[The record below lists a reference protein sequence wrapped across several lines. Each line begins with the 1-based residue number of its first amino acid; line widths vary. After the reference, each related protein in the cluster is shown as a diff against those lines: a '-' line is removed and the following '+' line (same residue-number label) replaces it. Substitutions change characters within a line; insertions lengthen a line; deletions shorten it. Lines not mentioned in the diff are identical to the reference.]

1 MSRKSLLLAV
11 GIGSVIVGGTAGV
24 LAGMILHEPEFY
36 RRAEVPPGAQRRQ
49 WSNEFHEEVNNLL
62 NGMINYK
69 EWGARFTEQQ
79 INSYFEEEFLRQS
92 AADRGFFPEGINSPR
107 VAIDAN
113 RIRLAFRYGRKS
125 WSTIVSLDLR
135 VWLASGQPNVVAVE
149 VQGMRAGSLP
159 ISLQSMLERF
169 SEAARRQDVEMNWYR
184 HNGKPV
190 ALLRFAPGQR
200 EPSVQL
206 LHLKLNPGMMVIQ
219 GADRSRSAGERAA
232 ASGKAGE

>member
-1 MSRKSLLLAV
+1 
-11 GIGSVIVGGTAGV
+11 
-24 LAGMILHEPEFY
+24 MIFHEPEFY
-36 RRAEVPPGAQRRQ
+36 RRADVPAGPQRRQ

-69 EWGARFTEQQ
+69 VWGARFTEQE
-79 INSYFEEEFLRQS
+79 INSYFAEDFLRQS
-92 AADRGFFPEGINSPR
+92 AADKGFFPDGISDPR
-107 VAIDAN
+107 IAIDAN
-113 RIRLAFRYGRKS
+113 RIRLAFRYGKKS

-159 ISLQSMLERF
+159 ISLQSILERF
-169 SEAARRQDVEMNWYR
+169 SEAARRQDIEMNWYR
-184 HNGKPV
+184 YEGKPV

-206 LHLKLNPGMMVIQ
+206 LHLKLHPGIIAVQ
-219 GADRSRSAGERAA
+219 GEDRSKSPRESAKKTE
-232 ASGKAGE
+232 